1 MLNHS
6 MNENPLLADV
16 GIVGVVPEEW
26 GGPWMSRHQVM
37 SRLARYF
44 HVAWM
49 NPARGW
55 RDQFRLHQAPPAPGH
70 PFPAIA
76 GFHRYR
82 PPRVLPLLYRPA
94 ALAEATSRARFRQ
107 VAEMLRS
114 RGCKRLVLYLWRPE
128 NVDAL
133 DRMPHDISLYHI
145 VDEYSFSDFE
155 LAIDPVEDQLLR
167 RVDQVIIGSPALMEK
182 KGSHNPNTIFVPNGV
197 DYAAFAAPQREP
209 DELRAIPHPR
219 IGYVGKIKRQLDF
232 ALLHAIAERR
242 PDWNFVFI
250 GPKGFLGEQ
259 SESQIALRMRPNVT
273 FLGGKSPADLPG
285 FTQHL
290 DVCLLSYLVNDYT
303 KFIYPLKLHEYLAS
317 GRPIV
322 GSPIRT
328 LREFAHLIDIADTPS
343 DWVAAISRNLRP
355 EALKPDRIAARR
367 AAARP
372 HDWSLLV
379 DTIASAIAA
388 RLGEDYSWRLAD
400 AAFGLRASTNGRRKE
415 TARQPPGIAAKTGA
429 ALAHERAG

>member
-1 MLNHS
+1 MRPEPFL
-6 MNENPLLADV
+6 PDV
-16 GIVGVVPEEW
+16 GVVGVVPEEW

-55 RDQFRLHQAPPAPGH
+55 REQLHWHHAPPAPGY
-70 PFPAIA
+70 PFPDIE

-107 VAEMLRS
+107 VAEMLRK
-114 RGCKRLVLYLWRPE
+114 RGCKHLVLYLWRPE
-128 NVDAL
+128 HADAIDL
-133 DRMPHDISLYHI
+133 IPHDVSFYHI
-145 VDEYSFSDFE
+145 VDEYSFSEFE
-155 LAIDPVEDQLLR
+155 MPIDPVEDALLR

-182 KGSHNPNTIFVPNGV
+182 KGTRNPQTIFVPNGV
-197 DYAAFAAPQREP
+197 DYAAFATPNPEP

-219 IGYVGKIKRQLDF
+219 IGYVGKIKKQLDF
-232 ALLHAIAERR
+232 ALLQAVAERR
-242 PDWNFVFI
+242 PDWNFVFV
-250 GPKGFLGEQ
+250 GPDGFLGEQ
-259 SESQIALRMRPNVT
+259 SESQRALRLRPNST
-273 FLGGKSPADLPG
+273 FLGGKSPAALPG

-290 DVCLLSYLVNDYT
+290 DVCLLSYAVNDYT

-317 GRPIV
+317 GRPVV

-328 LREFAHLIDIADTPS
+328 LREFAHLIEIADTPA
-343 DWVAAISRNLRP
+343 DWVAAISRSLRP
-355 EALKPDRIAARR
+355 ELLTPSRVAARR

-372 HDWSLLV
+372 HDWGLLV
-379 DTIASAIAA
+379 DTIASTIAA
-388 RLGEDYSWRLAD
+388 RLSSEHSWRLAD
-400 AAFGLRASTNGRRKE
+400 AAFGMRASTNGRPITSGR
-415 TARQPPGIAAKTGA
+415 TRSSTVARTGA
-429 ALAHERAG
+429 GPTRERTG